1 MKANELRLDNL
12 FELADGSAAIV
23 DYESEYNGDD
33 KVKYLNYLT
42 GIANRYLK
50 EKKKCPPLRMIVIY
64 TGDIKRENVS
74 QEYDLGAVKMNME
87 CAFLS
92 ELDSEGVFQKLKR
105 KVERNEKLDDEELM
119 EFIILP
125 LSYKK
130 KEAKQESSRRL
141 RTHPNRS

>member
-1 MKANELRLDNL
+1 
-12 FELADGSAAIV
+12 
-23 DYESEYNGDD
+23 
-33 KVKYLNYLT
+33 
-42 GIANRYLK
+42 
-50 EKKKCPPLRMIVIY
+50 MIVIY

-92 ELDSEGVFQKLKR
+92 ELDSEGGFQKLKR

-130 KEAKQESSRRL
+130 KRGETGKRQE
-141 RTHPNRS
+141 NG